1 MKAWTTTM
9 AASAALLTAV
19 GSAGAVERTD
29 VAGPVDL
36 KIADDVTSGP
46 GSFSG
51 IDYGTSDRLGRAW
64 LVLHYKFQ
72 GSCPEADGMCEMD
85 APVNVSV
92 PGLRY
97 DAAAKQVVYQEPGAE
112 PVVCASVRHHGF
124 PFFSDSLA
132 ATGACT
138 YRFEK
143 VDRVLDDGFAGR
155 RDRREEIHF
164 AIPGGGARAARGEV
178 AGVSAE

>member
-1 MKAWTTTM
+1 MTTT
-9 AASAALLTAV
+9 AVSAVLLTAV

-36 KIADDVTSGP
+36 KVADDVTSGP

-51 IDYGTSDRLGRAW
+51 IGYATSERFGRAW
-64 LVLHYKFQ
+64 VVLHYKYQ
-72 GSCPEADGMCEMD
+72 GSCPEADGMCELD

-92 PGLRY
+92 PGLGY
-97 DAAAKQVVYQEPGAE
+97 DASAKQVVYQAPGAD

-124 PFFSDSLA
+124 PFFSDSLD

-138 YRFEK
+138 YRLEK

-155 RDRREEIHF
+155 RDRREEIYF
-164 AIPGGGARAARGEV
+164 SIPGRGASAAPGEV
-178 AGVSAE
+178 ARVSAQ